1 MQKKF
6 DYDVKISKSLSYIL
20 RHGAVKE
27 GLEISSDGYVKLSD
41 ILSKPKFSHCTEKK
55 I

>member
-6 DYDVKISKSLSYIL
+6 YKKEDPNVKISKSLSYIL

-27 GLEISSDGYVKLSD
+27 GIP
-41 ILSKPKFSHCTEKK
+41 I
-55 I
+55 